1 MDADAQIRFLTARV
15 QSLSREKEAAVSALN
30 AAAGLGHFDTAYSR
44 LDNPEPILRE
54 IAERLRELLPLRQTA
69 FYLVDETTGDMVLA
83 HTAGAV
89 AGFDPEAEIDGLIQ
103 DHSFS
108 FALEQPGP
116 TFFRAVSTQGRLLL
130 HRLATPS
137 RVRGMVMGL
146 LEEPAADAT
155 DTALALL
162 SVVCNAGAAALESY
176 FLYGHLTAVNKGL
189 ERKVAERTAAL
200 RRSNEELRV
209 ILDSLPA
216 GVVVIDPATF
226 RVLDINPAGAAL
238 LGLPRETVV
247 GRACFDTICP
257 TARGDCPI
265 VDKGKERISVERAL
279 PNAAGG
285 TLPILKNGARVK
297 LGGRDCIIESF
308 VDISEQHKLAALR
321 EDVERMT
328 RHDLKAPLTGIIGIP
343 DVMLAD
349 PELNEDQREMLS
361 MVKESGLKML
371 GMINLSLDLYKM
383 ETGTYVLAPQPVD
396 LTYVLSR
403 VTDDLGVLARAK
415 NVALR
420 LESEGRPGMDA
431 PVLALGEELLY
442 YSLFAN
448 LLKNAIEASPFD
460 GEVTLSLAVRDRLC
474 VSLHN
479 WGVVPADIRGRF
491 FEKYATSGKE
501 GGTGLGAYSAR
512 LIVENLGGSIT
523 FLSDEPAGT
532 TIFLVLPQPV
542 VYCPAET

>member
-15 QSLSREKEAAVSALN
+15 QSLSQEKEAAVSALN

-44 LDNPEPILRE
+44 LDSPEPILRE
-54 IAERLRELLPLRQTA
+54 IADRVRELLPLRQVA
-69 FYLVDETTGDMVLA
+69 LYLVDETTGDMVLA
-83 HTAGAV
+83 HAAGAV
-89 AGFDPEAEIDGLIQ
+89 AGFDPEREIDGLIQ

-116 TFFRAVSTQGRLLL
+116 TFFRAVSAPGRLLL

-137 RVRGMVMGL
+137 RVRGMFMGL
-146 LEEPAADAT
+146 LDEPVTGAT

-176 FLYGHLTAVNKGL
+176 FLYGHLASVNRGL

-216 GVVVIDPATF
+216 GVVVIDPATC
-226 RVLDINPAGAAL
+226 RVLDINPAGTAMM
-238 LGLPRETVV
+238 GLPREAVV
-247 GRACFDTICP
+247 GRPCFDSICS

-265 VDKGKERISVERAL
+265 MDGGQKRISVERAL

-285 TLPILKNGARVK
+285 SIPILKNGARVS

-308 VDISEQHKLAALR
+308 VDISEQRKLAALR

-349 PELNEDQREMLS
+349 PEITEDQREMLS

-396 LTYVLSR
+396 LAGVLSR
-403 VTDDLGVLARAK
+403 VAEDLGALARAK

-420 LESEGRPGMDA
+420 FECEGRSGLNA
-431 PVLALGEELLY
+431 PVMALGEELLY

-448 LLKNAIEASPFD
+448 LLKNAIEASPAD
-460 GEVTLSLAVRDRLC
+460 GEVAFSVAARDRLC

-479 WGVVPADIRGRF
+479 WGVVPADIRPRF

-512 LIVENLGGSIT
+512 LIVKNLGGNIT
-523 FLSDEPAGT
+523 FLSDEAAGT
-532 TIFLVLPQPV
+532 TIFLVLPR
-542 VYCPAET
+542 PAGCCVPEK